1 MSKSNSPG
9 LSRRD
14 MIQVAAL
21 TATAAGA
28 AAAAPKAEAQAPPA
42 AAPARILG
50 GGGAPGGIFHTVE
63 TTSGKVQGIA
73 NGRVKEFK
81 GIPYGAS
88 TGGKNRYMAPR
99 KPTAWTGVRNCIGYG
114 PISPQTPAALDS
126 DYSSLIA
133 WDRHV
138 GPGGMGEDCL
148 NLNVWT
154 PSVNDAA

>member
-1 MSKSNSPG
+1 MTKTRTSG

-28 AAAAPKAEAQAPPA
+28 ATARAQPALGQPPA
-42 AAPARILG
+42 PAASRILGNAAPA
-50 GGGAPGGIFHTVE
+50 GGIFWTVE

-73 NGRVKEFK
+73 NGKVKEFK
-81 GIPYGAS
+81 GVPYGAS
-88 TGGKNRYMAPR
+88 TGGKNRFLGPK
-99 KPTAWTGVRNCIGYG
+99 KPTPWTGVRDAIGYG

-126 DYSSLIA
+126 DYSALIA

-138 GPGGMGEDCL
+138 GPGGMGENCL
-148 NLNVWT
+148 NLNVST
-154 PSVNDAA
+154 PSVN